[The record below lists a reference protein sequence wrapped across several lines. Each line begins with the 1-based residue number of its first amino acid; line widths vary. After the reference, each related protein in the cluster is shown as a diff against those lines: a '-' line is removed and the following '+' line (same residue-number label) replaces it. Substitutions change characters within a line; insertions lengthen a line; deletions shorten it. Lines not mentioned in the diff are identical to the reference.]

1 MNSERCPISRPKNY
15 PEHCLLSTT
24 AHGLLVII
32 IVRSLDLTMAR
43 GQVDKK
49 DLRVQYD

>member
-15 PEHCLLSTT
+15 PEHCQLS
-24 AHGLLVII
+24 HGLLVII